1 MSHLHFVQKR
11 FHMGAQKTKDQVQRL
26 LNVLAFQG
34 DKVGYPR
41 YDIKSLESQKV
52 G

>member
-1 MSHLHFVQKR
+1 MFHLHFVQR
-11 FHMGAQKTKDQVQRL
+11 HFHMGDQKMKDLVQRL

-34 DKVGYPR
+34 DKVGYPL
-41 YDIKSLESQKV
+41 YDIKSLESQKD